1 VFNSSGPGGGA
12 GVWTIKCNP
21 REVGWRET
29 SSASFI
35 ADVRFSPSKN
45 LLSIKYETKNKSMKA
60 SEKIYKIRKTKSG
73 ISSST
78 TSIFEGTLEHLKT
91 RVFGYTLECG
101 NSWNSKINRY
111 PKTIN
116 SLVTAI
122 NKSYNEIEGGY
133 SNSYVELIK

>member
-1 VFNSSGPGGGA
+1 
-12 GVWTIKCNP
+12 
-21 REVGWRET
+21 
-29 SSASFI
+29 
-35 ADVRFSPSKN
+35 
-45 LLSIKYETKNKSMKA
+45 MKA